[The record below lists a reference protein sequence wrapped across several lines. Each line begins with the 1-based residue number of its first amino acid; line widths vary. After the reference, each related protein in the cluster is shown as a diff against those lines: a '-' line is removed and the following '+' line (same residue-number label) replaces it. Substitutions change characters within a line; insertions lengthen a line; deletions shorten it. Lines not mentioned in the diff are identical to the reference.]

1 MRAIILQRREQE
13 INAKRREQ
21 LPWPVKDNFHE
32 YQQITGNVK
41 NAVIPRKRGHIATKR
56 PVTGLMSEP
65 YSQRNSFA
73 SERSYQKCQVIINT
87 FSKSNFTLVFQAVSG

>member
-41 NAVIPRKRGHIATKR
+41 NAVIPRNAVILQRKDRLPGLCQSRTRRGIVSPPREAI
-56 PVTGLMSEP
+56 
-65 YSQRNSFA
+65 RNV
-73 SERSYQKCQVIINT
+73 K
-87 FSKSNFTLVFQAVSG
+87 K